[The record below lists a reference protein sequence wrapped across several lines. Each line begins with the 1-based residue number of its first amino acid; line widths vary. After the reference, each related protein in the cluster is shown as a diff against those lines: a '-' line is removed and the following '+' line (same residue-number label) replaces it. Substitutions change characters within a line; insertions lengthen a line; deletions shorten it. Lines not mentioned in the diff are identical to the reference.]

1 MSDPRPYI
9 LKPND
14 KGEGNGIFVAETLEQ
29 LDEHD
34 LAGHVAQ
41 PLLTDPYLI
50 QGKKF
55 DFRSVPLCK
64 PVLSFLFVTST
75 LWSSPAELVI
85 QHRTLIYSLV
95 FQHTSVDNTYHT
107 VATALIIM
115 HSCFLETCQL
125 FSIV

>member
-1 MSDPRPYI
+1 MQEKVLSDPRPYI

-14 KGEGNGIFVAETLEQ
+14 KGEGNGIFVAETLKQ

-64 PVLSFLFVTST
+64 PVLSFLFCDYITST

-85 QHRTLIYSLV
+85 QHPTLIYSLV
-95 FQHTSVDNTYHT
+95 FQHTSVDNTY
-107 VATALIIM
+107 VCRSYFSAFIIM
-115 HSCFLETCQL
+115 N
-125 FSIV
+125 

>member
-1 MSDPRPYI
+1 MQEKVLSDPRPYI

-14 KGEGNGIFVAETLEQ
+14 KGEGNGIFVAETLQQ

-64 PVLSFLFVTST
+64 PVMSFLFCDYITS
-75 LWSSPAELVI
+75 V
-85 QHRTLIYSLV
+85 YSLEL
-95 FQHTSVDNTYHT
+95 TS
-107 VATALIIM
+107 
-115 HSCFLETCQL
+115 
-125 FSIV
+125 